1 MAEREI
7 LRPSVALAAYVES
20 LLEGRRAIVFGDS
33 SSDIAERLLERGA
46 RLVHVYDPDSSRV
59 AEAATR
65 NTSRSVSYAP
75 LGEGGL
81 AVRDGAFDVAI
92 VEDLSA
98 EADPAGLLRKVKR
111 CLGPRGAALIATRNP
126 DVRISLLPSTAQP
139 RLSYYELYD
148 AVSGEFEEVR
158 MLGQTPF
165 VAYAVVDFAPE
176 GEPAVSL
183 DNGFVPGGAEEPE
196 YFVALA
202 AQRELKLEEFAVIQL
217 SARDALAQRGGSVSS
232 RQHEAVVARERSARG
247 RLEKLEAELEKL
259 QAQLSEAGASRG
271 EQSAKLEAAKAQA
284 AQAAKEAAS
293 KDEAARA
300 RRIAELEREV
310 DKRGRWISELEARA
324 AAADAR
330 ADSIQG
336 EFDKASR
343 KWSGLAAELDA
354 ARRELE
360 VMSESGAR
368 QQQQDRDT
376 GRLEGRLKELEA
388 ERRRAEERAERA
400 ERERTQTQDKLKQVE
415 EQRESARDRAGKLQA
430 ELRHAETNL
439 KQAESKLSEVAVS
452 GSRENADELNRLE
465 HALRERGG
473 EIRRLQAELLTA
485 ERVGKQLVAE
495 LMELRERAHDQALQI
510 PAPASVNANAEAPV
524 ARAAEPR
531 VPLEEAQVAKVAE
544 QNALLQADLE
554 AARWSIE
561 ELEARLASLSAG
573 ESAVQLSRQLASA
586 RAELQRKAAL
596 IAQLQANVGASV
608 SESSGPR

>member
-81 AVRDGAFDVAI
+81 AVRDGAFDVAL

-98 EADPAGLLRKVKR
+98 EADPVGLLRKVKR

-126 DVRISLLPSTAQP
+126 DVRVSLLPSTAQAK
-139 RLSYYELYD
+139 LSYYELYD
-148 AVSGEFEEVR
+148 AVSSEFEEVR

-165 VAYAVVDFAPE
+165 VAYAVVDFAPA

-196 YFVALA
+196 FFVALA
-202 AQRELKLEEFAVIQL
+202 GQRELKLDEFAVIQL
-217 SARDALAQRGGSVSS
+217 SARDALAQRGGNISS

-247 RLEKLEAELEKL
+247 RLEKLEAELEKV
-259 QAQLSEAGASRG
+259 QAQLSAAGASRG
-271 EQSAKLEAAKAQA
+271 EQAAKLEAAKSQA
-284 AQAAKEAAS
+284 AQAAKDVAS
-293 KDEAARA
+293 KDEAART

-330 ADSIQG
+330 ADSIQT
-336 EFDKASR
+336 ELDKASR
-343 KWSGLAAELDA
+343 KWSGLAGELDA
-354 ARRELE
+354 ARRELQ
-360 VMSESGAR
+360 VLSESGAK
-368 QQQQDRDT
+368 QQARDRET

-400 ERERTQTQDKLKQVE
+400 ERERTQAEDKLKQVE

-430 ELRHAETNL
+430 DLRHAETRL
-439 KQAESKLSEVAVS
+439 KEAESKLAESAVS
-452 GSRENADELNRLE
+452 GAKESANEIDRLE
-465 HALRERGG
+465 QALRERGG
-473 EIRRLQAELLTA
+473 EIRRLQMELLTA

-495 LMELRERAHDQALQI
+495 LLDLRERFQEQAAQAASPSPT
-510 PAPASVNANAEAPV
+510 PAPASAT
-524 ARAAEPR
+524 R
-531 VPLEEAQVAKVAE
+531 VPLEEAQVAQVAQ
-544 QNALLQADLE
+544 QNAVLQADLE

-561 ELEARLASLSAG
+561 ELEGRLASLGAG
-573 ESAVQLSRQLASA
+573 ESEVQLSRQLASA

-596 IAQLQANVGASV
+596 IAQLQANLGAVV

>member
-1 MAEREI
+1 
-7 LRPSVALAAYVES
+7 
-20 LLEGRRAIVFGDS
+20 
-33 SSDIAERLLERGA
+33 
-46 RLVHVYDPDSSRV
+46 
-59 AEAATR
+59 
-65 NTSRSVSYAP
+65 
-75 LGEGGL
+75 
-81 AVRDGAFDVAI
+81 
-92 VEDLSA
+92 
-98 EADPAGLLRKVKR
+98 
-111 CLGPRGAALIATRNP
+111 
-126 DVRISLLPSTAQP
+126 
-139 RLSYYELYD
+139 
-148 AVSGEFEEVR
+148 
-158 MLGQTPF
+158 
-165 VAYAVVDFAPE
+165 
-176 GEPAVSL
+176 
-183 DNGFVPGGAEEPE
+183 
-196 YFVALA
+196 
-202 AQRELKLEEFAVIQL
+202 
-217 SARDALAQRGGSVSS
+217 
-232 RQHEAVVARERSARG
+232 
-247 RLEKLEAELEKL
+247 
-259 QAQLSEAGASRG
+259 
-271 EQSAKLEAAKAQA
+271 
-284 AQAAKEAAS
+284 
-293 KDEAARA
+293 
-300 RRIAELEREV
+300 
-310 DKRGRWISELEARA
+310 GRWISELEARA

-368 QQQQDRDT
+368 HQQQDRDT

-430 ELRHAETNL
+430 ELRHAETKL

-465 HALRERGG
+465 QALRERGG
-473 EIRRLQAELLTA
+473 EIRRLQVELLTA

-510 PAPASVNANAEAPV
+510 PTPASVNASAEPPV
-524 ARAAEPR
+524 AEPRAAEPR
-531 VPLEEAQVAKVAE
+531 VPLEEAQVARVAE